1 MELVGVILWN
11 LWNNRNGAI
20 FDGPYRD
27 PLSLVSLSIA
37 FLNQFH
43 EANSKD
49 KCDMS
54 TSLQSRLSIGHWIR
68 PNAGFV
74 KANFDGAVF
83 MDDKSS
89 GVGVIIRDDTG
100 SFIAGHYSKKIL
112 GILEPNVVESYAA
125 KHAAQLLQ
133 SLGFNKI
140 VLEGDSQKVIKMMNR
155 LESDDSSCGLLID
168 DTIVLCQE
176 FMCWEVSWISRLF
189 NVPAHNFAK
198 YAINLSD
205 SCIWR
210 NSPPSFICSALVA
223 DSIS

>member
-37 FLNQFH
+37 FSNQFH

-49 KCDMS
+49 KCNMP
-54 TSLQSRLSIGHWIR
+54 TSLQSRLSIGHWIQ
-68 PNAGFV
+68 PNAGFF

-89 GVGVIIRDDTG
+89 GVGVIIRDDKG
-100 SFIAGHYSKKIL
+100 SFFTGLSKKIP
-112 GILEPNVVESYAA
+112 GILEPEVVESFVA
-125 KHAAQLLQ
+125 KHAIQLLQ
-133 SLGFNKI
+133 FLGLNKI
-140 VLEGDSQKVIKMMNR
+140 VLEGDSQKVIKMLDR

-168 DTIVLCQE
+168 DTIVLCQD
-176 FMCWEVSWISRLF
+176 FMCLEVSWISRSF
-189 NVPAHNFAK
+189 NVPAHNLAK
-198 YAINLSD
+198 YTVNLSD

-223 DSIS
+223 DLIS

>member
-27 PLSLVSLSIA
+27 PLSLISLSIA
-37 FLNQFH
+37 FLNQFN

-49 KCDMS
+49 KFNKPI
-54 TSLQSRLSIGHWIR
+54 SLKSRLSIGHWIR

-89 GVGVIIRDDTG
+89 GVGVIIRDDKG
-100 SFIAGHYSKKIL
+100 SFIAGLSKKNL

-125 KHAAQLLQ
+125 KHAIQLLHD
-133 SLGFNKI
+133 LGFNKI
-140 VLEGDSQKVIKMMNR
+140 VLEGDSQKVIKMLDR
-155 LESDDSSCGLLID
+155 LESNDSSCGLLID
-168 DTIVLCQE
+168 DTIVLCQD
-176 FMCWEVSWISRLF
+176 FMCWEVSWISRSF
-189 NVPAHNFAK
+189 NVPTHTLAK
-198 YAINLSD
+198 YAVNLLD
-205 SCIWR
+205 SYI
-210 NSPPSFICSALVA
+210 
-223 DSIS
+223 